1 MTEPI
6 SRYQPRTLGQDEDG
20 DAPACRTETKPN
32 ETAKS
37 SLDIAWNDDAPTGGM
52 SSSAGTCR
60 FGAEPAAS
68 LSPTKDQIAQQSAA
82 MRTRASDHPLAD
94 DPMGN
99 ALVGIVAAGV
109 VGGVE
114 AASSNVV
121 RPTVVNVAKGAVTVP
136 AEVAPTGGEAVVAG
150 ARHAASHAVG
160 DVAKDHAKDY
170 VKEWMKEHGNEPTPG
185 NWEHGRPV
193 PAAITPAA
201 SPSPAPVGA
210 ATTSGKS
217 SNGACTPAR
226 EQTSSQ
232 PPPVIL
238 LPPIP
243 YAIRG

>member
-6 SRYQPRTLGQDEDG
+6 SRYQPRTLRQDEEGDG
-20 DAPACRTETKPN
+20 PACRTETKPK
-32 ETAKS
+32 EAAKS
-37 SLDIAWNDDAPTGGM
+37 SLDIEWNDDAPTGGM
-52 SSSAGTCR
+52 SSSAAACR
-60 FGAEPAAS
+60 PGAERAAS

-82 MRTRASDHPLAD
+82 MTTRASDHPLAD

-114 AASSNVV
+114 AAGSNVV

-160 DVAKDHAKDY
+160 DAATDY
-170 VKEWMKEHGNEPTPG
+170 VQEWMKEHGNEPTPG
-185 NWEHGRPV
+185 NWEHGHPV
-193 PAAITPAA
+193 PPAITSAA
-201 SPSPAPVGA
+201 SPSSAPVGA
-210 ATTSGKS
+210 TSSGKS
-217 SNGACTPAR
+217 SNGACTPVR